1 MKSAKSKLTNRL
13 VIGSVVAMAWGA
25 LLMAQ
30 GSGRRLQSPAGSSS
44 TQIGSN
50 WIDITYGRPLT
61 RGRDVFGSG
70 ATYGAI
76 THTDGAPL
84 WRAGANVSTRLKTE
98 VPLVINGK
106 TVPVGEYSVFIDVK
120 TPTDWTFI
128 LSTWPAQTTYDP
140 NNKAALWGSFGYT
153 ADKDV
158 VRAPMRV
165 SQTATSIDELTWLFV
180 NVTPAGGSLE
190 IAWDKTVA
198 VVPFKVGQ

>member
-1 MKSAKSKLTNRL
+1 MNSTLLGGLLTGSAVALGLSAVL
-13 VIGSVVAMAWGA
+13 V
-25 LLMAQ
+25 AQ
-30 GSGRRLQSPAGSSS
+30 GPSGRPLSPSGNSS
-44 TQIGSN
+44 TQIGSK
-50 WIDITYGRPLT
+50 WIDITYGRPLR

-128 LSTWPAQTTYDP
+128 LSTWPAQATYEP

-153 ADKDV
+153 PDKDV

-165 SQTATSIDELTWLFV
+165 AQTPISVDELTWLFID
-180 NVTPAGGSLE
+180 VTPTGGSLE
-190 IAWDKTVA
+190 IVWDKTA
-198 VVPFKVGQ
+198 AAVPFKVGS